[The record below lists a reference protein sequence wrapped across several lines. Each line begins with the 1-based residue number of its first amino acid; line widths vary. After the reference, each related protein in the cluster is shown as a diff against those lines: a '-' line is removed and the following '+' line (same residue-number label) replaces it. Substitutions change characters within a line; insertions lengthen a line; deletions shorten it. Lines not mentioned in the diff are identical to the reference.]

1 MNRTRRAALAAW
13 MCLYSPACFGGDVVS
28 PKDSNP
34 PAPAAFTC
42 ADAPRLLGHPTHT
55 VQSCFEMPPLRGL
68 YEVVLTHATEPG
80 VGLIVVTNAQG
91 EVETARGPAAAAA
104 WLRRTGALAE
114 PGITLAHVMMVLK
127 AFEALP
133 TPLTL
138 AAQVFD
144 RPGIGKASFSA
155 QPLRVELY
163 EDITPDGPPG
173 DGRFVRGVLAPGAD
187 GKWVWTLEERGSGG
201 VWTPRGTVAGE

>member
-1 MNRTRRAALAAW
+1 MRAAALFAW
-13 MCLYSPACFGGDVVS
+13 ILYSPACFGGDVVS
-28 PKDSNP
+28 PKDSSP

-42 ADAPRLLGHPTHT
+42 AEAPRLLGHPTHT

-80 VGLIVVTNAQG
+80 VGLIVVTNARG

-133 TPLTL
+133 PPLTL
-138 AAQVFD
+138 SAQVFD
-144 RPGIGKASFSA
+144 RPGIGTASFSA

-163 EDITPDGPPG
+163 EDLTRGGTPNG
-173 DGRFVRGVLAPGAD
+173 GRFVRGVLAPGAD

-201 VWTPRGTVAGE
+201 TWTPRGTVAGE